1 MPCPCW
7 GQPVAPHGSDL
18 HRPHFPEKCDP
29 NLQLREVPGLLRAP
43 GIWRGVGSRE
53 FCLLRAQGSLRTPC
67 SGIGGCRAQL
77 PFAAAWGLCLCRAS
91 SAPHSPPVSVP
102 TFPLILVIPNP
113 ISTDLIFTS
122 KSRMNMLNIII
133 P

>member
-1 MPCPCW
+1 MALVGAGLSSP
-7 GQPVAPHGSDL
+7 
-18 HRPHFPEKCDP
+18 
-29 NLQLREVPGLLRAP
+29 LQQ
-43 GIWRGVGSRE
+43 RGDSACAE
-53 FCLLRAQGSLRTPC
+53 HH
-67 SGIGGCRAQL
+67 QL
-77 PFAAAWGLCLCRAS
+77 PTA
-91 SAPHSPPVSVP
+91 PPVSVP